1 MVPEPLLQAV
11 SLSSAET
18 LRRTSGL
25 HVTPVG
31 VKGPTAPPALVFPG
45 AGPFTASPREQGYV
59 YLSHDALSIVYAK
72 HFFVTW
78 APAGWGVGF
87 LCWSEGPRLISWG
100 IVSVHEGLNGLRAQI
115 PADCRWGKLS
125 LSLHLL
131 TPGRQLEARLGV
143 VLRPGIE
150 FACDWSDSLR
160 LRLTGAPPQTTVL
173 GRVISTPWAERQPG
187 WMFESPFQVLALLEE
202 PAVTPLASEPDCAA
216 GSLRPRPS
224 WGGPMGRARWYG
236 RCRALRD

>member
-1 MVPEPLLQAV
+1 M
-11 SLSSAET
+11 
-18 LRRTSGL
+18 
-25 HVTPVG
+25 
-31 VKGPTAPPALVFPG
+31 
-45 AGPFTASPREQGYV
+45 
-59 YLSHDALSIVYAK
+59 
-72 HFFVTW
+72 
-78 APAGWGVGF
+78 
-87 LCWSEGPRLISWG
+87 ISWG

-187 WMFESPFQVLALLEE
+187 WMFESPFQVLPLLEE

-216 GSLRPRPS
+216 GSAPTSTFLGRTDGEGKVVWAVPRTPGLTVHVS
-224 WGGPMGRARWYG
+224 ARDVRGGWVEAYFE
-236 RCRALRD
+236 A